1 MHKHRNTHQ
10 NLIKDPE
17 FQSVLKMLSQN
28 VRNFEAKTKKISNL
42 QELKEELSA
51 NEESQNIYH
60 SIIDTVSSVESYNQN
75 LTKLIEG
82 IITIRKQYRKMVQ
95 LSERKDILRNPEI
108 NLELLEL
115 EEMLLVKKIISMADI
130 KSP

>member
-1 MHKHRNTHQ
+1 M
-10 NLIKDPE
+10 
-17 FQSVLKMLSQN
+17 
-28 VRNFEAKTKKISNL
+28 
-42 QELKEELSA
+42 SA

>member
-1 MHKHRNTHQ
+1 
-10 NLIKDPE
+10 
-17 FQSVLKMLSQN
+17 MLSQN

-95 LSERKDILRNPEI
+95 LSESKDILRNPEI

>member
-1 MHKHRNTHQ
+1 
-10 NLIKDPE
+10 
-17 FQSVLKMLSQN
+17 
-28 VRNFEAKTKKISNL
+28 
-42 QELKEELSA
+42 
-51 NEESQNIYH
+51 
-60 SIIDTVSSVESYNQN
+60 
-75 LTKLIEG
+75 
-82 IITIRKQYRKMVQ
+82 MVQ